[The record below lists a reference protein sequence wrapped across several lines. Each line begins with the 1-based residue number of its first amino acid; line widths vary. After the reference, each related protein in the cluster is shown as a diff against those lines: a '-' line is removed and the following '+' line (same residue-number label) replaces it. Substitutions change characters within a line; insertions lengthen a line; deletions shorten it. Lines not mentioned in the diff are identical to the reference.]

1 MQLAYRLNERPNELI
16 PYQLR
21 MDSLLAS
28 GPLYYLRTAIRHLKK
43 NERDVCP
50 AHVHV

>member
-43 NERDVCP
+43 MNGTFAP
-50 AHVHV
+50 LMSI